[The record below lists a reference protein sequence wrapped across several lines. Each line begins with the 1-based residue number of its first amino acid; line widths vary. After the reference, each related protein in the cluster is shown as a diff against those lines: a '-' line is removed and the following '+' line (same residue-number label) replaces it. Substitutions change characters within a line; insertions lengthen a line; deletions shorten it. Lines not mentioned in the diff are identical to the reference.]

1 MANTENAGKPHLLR
15 KMNLLDTT
23 FLVIGSVIGS
33 GIFMTSGFM
42 VQGLPS
48 PGLLLLVW
56 IVGGFITLCGALSCA
71 ELGAMYPQAGGQYIY
86 IREAYG
92 PFAGY
97 FYGWGFFWF
106 IMCGGIAALA
116 VGFAEFLGYFFPAI
130 SNQAVLIKTSLFGL
144 PYSLSAGQLVAA
156 ASIILLTAVNYIGIK
171 TGVVVQN
178 VFTFLRIGSVFAI
191 VLFGFLL
198 GKKAGVT
205 SLSQLF
211 SGGPGFGLGTI
222 KYFGLALMAALWTY
236 DGWYAVNCT
245 AEEIKK
251 PERNLPLGL
260 ILGTLAITVT
270 YLLINVVYVLALPVE
285 KMKGV
290 ARVGELASTQLFGP
304 AATSVISAAILVSIF
319 GCLSANILFGPRV
332 YFAMAEDGLFFKSM
346 ARIHPK
352 YHVPS
357 AALIGQ
363 AIWSSLLCLTGTYQD
378 LYEFVVFALVIFF
391 AATGLSIIVLRHK
404 QPDRPRP
411 YRAWGYP
418 ILPVFWVGINI
429 WIFLNTVIAQ
439 PRKSLI
445 GFFILCLGIPAYFY
459 WRRKA
464 AKSRATAEGG

>member
-23 FLVIGSVIGS
+23 FLVIGSVVGS

-56 IVGGFITLCGALSCA
+56 LVGGFITLCGALSCA

-130 SNQAVLIKTSLFGL
+130 SNQAILIKTSFFGL

-156 ASIILLTAVNYIGIK
+156 ASIILLTGVNYVGIK

-191 VLFGFLL
+191 VLFGLLL

-205 SLSQLF
+205 SPSQLF
-211 SGGPGFGLGTI
+211 SGGPGFGFGMI

-251 PERNLPLGL
+251 PERNIPLGL
-260 ILGTLAITVT
+260 MLGTLAITVT
-270 YLLINVVYVLALPVE
+270 YLLINIVYVLALPVE

-346 ARIHPK
+346 ARVHPK

-418 ILPVFWVGINI
+418 VLPVFWIGINV

-459 WRRKA
+459 WRKKA
-464 AKSRATAEGG
+464 AISRATPK